1 MSILLQLVIILILT
15 KLGAHLSSI
24 LSFPSVIGELLVGVI
39 AGPAVLNILTGTTF
53 VQYFSEI
60 GVIVLMFIAGLE
72 GDLSL
77 LIKYWK
83 PAMTVATLG
92 VIFPTLSA
100 ALLCALVFNFPWTTS
115 IFIGLVLSATS
126 VSISVQVLK
135 EMGRMNT
142 REGAIILGAA
152 VADDIMC
159 VILLGLCVAFF
170 GSSGSSDQPVWL
182 MISTKLL
189 FFVVMLV
196 LGKWF
201 VPKFMSFF
209 SKLNTSENE
218 ATGAVIL
225 CFGFAA
231 IAVALGMSDVLGA
244 YFAGIALSETKF
256 KESLALKIEP
266 IGYAIFIPVFF
277 VSIGLNI
284 SFKGLQND
292 IIFIISLII
301 IAIIGKQIGGALGA
315 KLFHLSWNE
324 SNIVGAGMVSRGEM
338 ALVVANVALG
348 AKLIDQNHYTAM
360 IVVTVVTTIIAPLIL
375 KIFIQRA
382 TKENE
387 IATNNINEVKI

>member
-1 MSILLQLVIILILT
+1 MTYLVQLVIILILT

-24 LSFPSVIGELLVGVI
+24 LNFPSVIGELLVGII
-39 AGPAVLNILTGTTF
+39 AGPAVLHILVGTTF
-53 VQYFSEI
+53 IQYFSEI

-77 LIKYWK
+77 LMKYWK
-83 PAMTVATLG
+83 PALTVATLG
-92 VIFPTLSA
+92 VILPTVSA
-100 ALLCALVFNFPWTTS
+100 AMLCALVFNFAWTTS

-135 EMGRMNT
+135 EMGRLNT
-142 REGAIILGAA
+142 KEGAIILGAA

-159 VILLGLCVAFF
+159 VILLGICVAFF
-170 GSSGSSDQPVWL
+170 GSAGSSDQPLWL

-189 FFVVMLV
+189 FFILMFV

-201 VPKFMSFF
+201 VPPFMSFF
-209 SKLNTSENE
+209 SKLKTSENE
-218 ATGAVIL
+218 ATGALIL

-231 IAVALGMSDVLGA
+231 IAVSLGMSDVLGA
-244 YFAGIALSETKF
+244 YFAGIALSETSFQKN
-256 KESLALKIEP
+256 LALKIEP
-266 IGYAIFIPVFF
+266 IGYAVFIPVFF

-284 SFKGLQND
+284 SFKGLHSD
-292 IIFIISLII
+292 IVFIVSLII
-301 IAIIGKQIGGALGA
+301 IAIIGKQLGGALGA
-315 KLFHLSWNE
+315 RLFHLTWSE

-348 AKLIDQNHYTAM
+348 AKLIDPNHYTAM

-375 KIFIQRA
+375 KFFIQRA
-382 TKENE
+382 TKQNK
-387 IATNNINEVKI
+387 IVGNVINEVKV